1 MHVLDSWSWLQLIA
15 HCYSTLN
22 AVVASMGVAI
32 ADLDLKE
39 LEG

>member
-15 HCYSTLN
+15 HCYSTFN
-22 AVVASMGVAI
+22 AIAAPMGAI
-32 ADLDLKE
+32 ADLDLEE